1 MDKFGFWVDMYS
13 YFNSIVI
20 EMGLFTEGIFIVVD
34 QYVMY
39 VLILDIS
46 QKTDFIEPY
55 WGVPMCQGI
64 GNKKRVMSYWYNVS
78 NWIL

>member
-55 WGVPMCQGI
+55 
-64 GNKKRVMSYWYNVS
+64 
-78 NWIL
+78 